1 MANWSDKRAAKSVAT
16 RAPRYGG
23 FALDLSFV
31 SSFALSLVL
40 SLALFPLVSLCFSSA
55 ASAAE
60 IEDLRLW
67 RAPDHTRLVF
77 DLSESAD
84 YNLFTLDS
92 PERVVIDIEK
102 STLATRLGDIEFA
115 DSPITGLRSAARD
128 GGKLRVV
135 IDLTERTRP
144 KSFKLEPSAGQG
156 HRLVVDLYDL
166 DAAKNSTA
174 ASTPQPEAKRSTAAA
189 PADAAADARR
199 DIVVAISAGHGGEDP
214 GGIGYDGKLQEKNIT
229 LRIARALYD
238 YLDAMPGYAPVM
250 VRDGD
255 YYVELAR
262 RPEIARER
270 RADLFVA
277 VHTDWYKTSRARGLT
292 IYALSGDRADRENAR
307 RVAQKENTA
316 DLLGGVGSDLT
327 LSSWDDDVA
336 LTLVSLQMAWS
347 MEQSVIAGSHILN
360 AVGGI
365 TRLRK
370 TKVQQASLEVL
381 KSPDIPSILIET
393 GYLTNPEEAR
403 RLNTSAF
410 QQQLAGG
417 IGRGVMDYFYAAPP
431 KGTLVAWQK
440 ANGVLPATYTVKR
453 GDSLSMIAQRF
464 GTSMARL
471 KSLNKLRGDGVQIG
485 QVLKLPG
492 GRETTVREH
501 KIQRGET
508 LSGIAQRYR
517 VSVSDLVALNKVD
530 ANRILVGQVL
540 KIPAS

>member
-1 MANWSDKRAAKSVAT
+1 MAFRTASNFSH
-16 RAPRYGG
+16 
-23 FALDLSFV
+23 
-31 SSFALSLVL
+31 
-40 SLALFPLVSLCFSSA
+40 FSSA
-55 ASAAE
+55 SPASPGAGRAPAPVLCLTVIAWLFALIAPTVVAAAE
-60 IEDLRLW
+60 VRDLRLW

-77 DLSESAD
+77 DLSAGVD
-84 YNLFTLDS
+84 YKLFTLDA
-92 PERVVIDIEK
+92 PERVVIDIAD
-102 STLATRLGDIEFA
+102 STLATRLGDIEFE
-115 DSPITGLRSAARD
+115 DSPITGLRSATRD
-128 GGKLRVV
+128 GGLLRVV
-135 IDLTERTRP
+135 IDLNTKTTP
-144 KSFKLEPSAGQG
+144 KSFTLEPNAELG
-156 HRLVVDLYDL
+156 HRLVVDLYDRNAI
-166 DAAKNSTA
+166 DGGAPS
-174 ASTPQPEAKRSTAAA
+174 EAEVARTAAA
-189 PADAAADARR
+189 AQRKPERAPDQRR

-229 LRIARALYD
+229 LRIARELYD
-238 YLDAMPGYAPVM
+238 YLDRMPGYAPVM

-255 YYVELAR
+255 YYVKLSR

-316 DLLGGVGSDLT
+316 DLLGGVGSDLS
-327 LSSWDDDVA
+327 LGSWDDDVA

-347 MEQSVIAGSHILN
+347 MEQSVIAGSRVLD

-393 GYLTNPEEAR
+393 GYLTNPEEAK
-403 RLNTSAF
+403 RLNTPSF
-410 QQQLAGG
+410 QKQLAAG
-417 IGRGVMDYFYAAPP
+417 IGRGVMAYFYDAPP
-431 KGTLVAWQK
+431 EGSLIAWQK
-440 ANGVLPATYTVKR
+440 ANGVTPASYTVRR

-464 GTSMARL
+464 GTTMAALKAHNAL
-471 KSLNKLRGDGVQIG
+471 KSDGVQIG

-492 GRETTVREH
+492 GLEPAQREH
-501 KIQRGET
+501 KIQSGET
-508 LSGIAQRYR
+508 LSGIAARYR
-517 VSVSDLVALNKVD
+517 VSLADLRRLNELRAD
-530 ANRILVGQVL
+530 RILVGQVL